1 MIMKILFVCSGN
13 AYRSP
18 YAEALL
24 KKQRPDLD
32 IESAGS
38 QVAIP
43 IAREVR
49 NYLKKLDAELY
60 LKSYPESLD
69 KKNLRSYDLII
80 AMQPIHKSAVLRKCP
95 ECENRIIV
103 WNIEDPYFEE
113 QKTAERI
120 YNAIENKVKELAK
133 SL

>member
-32 IESAGS
+32 VESAGLH
-38 QVAIP
+38 VVIP
-43 IAREVR
+43 IARETK
-49 NYLKKLDAELY
+49 NYLRKLDAEQY
-60 LKSYPESLD
+60 LKSFPESLD
-69 KKNLRSYDLII
+69 EKNLSNYDLII
-80 AMQPIHKSAVLRKCP
+80 AMQTKHKSALLRKCP
-95 ECENRIIV
+95 ECESKIIV
-103 WNIEDPYFEE
+103 WNIKDPYFEE
-113 QKTAERI
+113 QKTAKKI

>member
-1 MIMKILFVCSGN
+1 MKILFVCSGN

-32 IESAGS
+32 VESAGL

-60 LKSYPESLD
+60 LKSFPESLD
-69 KKNLRSYDLII
+69 KKNLRGYDLIV
-80 AMQPIHKSAVLRKCP
+80 AMQPRHKSAVLRKCP

-113 QKTAERI
+113 QETAERI

>member
-1 MIMKILFVCSGN
+1 MKILFVCTGN

-32 IESAGS
+32 VESAGL

-43 IAREVR
+43 IAKEVR
-49 NYLKKLDAELY
+49 NYLKKIDAELY
-60 LKSYPESLD
+60 LKSFPESLD
-69 KKNLRSYDLII
+69 KKNLRGYDLII
-80 AMQPIHKSAVLRKCP
+80 VMEPKHKSAVLRKCP

-113 QKTAERI
+113 QKTAEII
-120 YNAIENKVKELAK
+120 YYAIENKVNELAK